1 MIRRER
7 MLAVNCTDN
16 SYMVN
21 LSTMKGAE
29 FANEV
34 SYMNVINDNLVSCD
48 NLDGT
53 ISVYDGETGELLTDL
68 PDGVG
73 GNLETDAAY
82 MVEDGV
88 MKKYSYD
95 KTDKSADEV

>member
-1 MIRRER
+1 
-7 MLAVNCTDN
+7 
-16 SYMVN
+16 
-21 LSTMKGAE
+21 
-29 FANEV
+29 
-34 SYMNVINDNLVSCD
+34 MNVINDNLVSCD

-88 MKKYSYD
+88 MKKDVYKRQSCRWRQ
-95 KTDKSADEV
+95 